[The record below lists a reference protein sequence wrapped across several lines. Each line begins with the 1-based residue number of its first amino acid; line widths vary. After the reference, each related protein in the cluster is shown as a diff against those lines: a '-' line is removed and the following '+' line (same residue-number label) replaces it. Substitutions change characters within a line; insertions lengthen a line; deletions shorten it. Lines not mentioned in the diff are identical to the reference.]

1 MNSSTVIGNSPEV
14 LDFNWLFL
22 KLNQFTLLNVL
33 DYVLKNM
40 LIILSSIM
48 NIIGVGTYMTI

>member
-1 MNSSTVIGNSPEV
+1 MNSSTVIGNSLEV

-22 KLNQFTLLNVL
+22 KLNQFILLNVL

>member
-1 MNSSTVIGNSPEV
+1 MNSSTVIGNSLEV

>member
-14 LDFNWLFL
+14 LDFNWLYL